1 MSIIIIQY
9 NIIYIYN
16 MYDYQCMVFIISM
29 YECTS
34 DQKWW
39 EQVIQLT
46 KLYMHGRPRLH
57 HWIIVGSCGLQ
68 YVTVSCLFACW
79 YILIE
84 IRDGNIDRNPR
95 WGTTNFHHSSMPTP
109 RAHVER
115 QNEQFE
121 FNNKPGI
128 AWGWY
133 RGSGQS
139 PFYWIP
145 SLGVL
150 NLDPVDVFNE
160 LLELSI
166 GLISHWSIC
175 IWGPQSD
182 ESYKG
187 LSCGTL
193 I

>member
-1 MSIIIIQY
+1 MYGFHNKHVWMYKWSEVMGAGDPTDKT
-9 NIIYIYN
+9 IYAWPSETPSLNHCRFLWVAICYSF
-16 MYDYQCMVFIISM
+16 MPVCMLIRI
-29 YECTS
+29 
-34 DQKWW
+34 DRNPRW
-39 EQVIQLT
+39 E
-46 KLYMHGRPRLH
+46 P
-57 HWIIVGSCGLQ
+57 
-68 YVTVSCLFACW
+68 
-79 YILIE
+79 
-84 IRDGNIDRNPR
+84 IDRNPR

-109 RAHVER
+109 RVHVER

-166 GLISHWSIC
+166 GLISHRSIC